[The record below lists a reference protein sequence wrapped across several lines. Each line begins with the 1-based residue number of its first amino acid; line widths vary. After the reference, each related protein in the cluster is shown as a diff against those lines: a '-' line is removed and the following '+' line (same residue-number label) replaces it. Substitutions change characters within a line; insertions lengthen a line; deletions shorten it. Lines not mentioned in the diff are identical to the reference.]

1 MGKGG
6 LGRGGGGSCCQ
17 RDGVGVDSQEHFP
30 NQFTPPTTSSTP
42 SPTPPHPLKKQASQN
57 FCYFAAGSGVGS
69 HAGMVLKVPPD
80 HPKNLQPPLPKHSG
94 PGRAARD
101 QLTHTPGPPPGWGK
115 APAQPG
121 RPTSTLASP
130 LPFLPGEPLA
140 PQGSRWAF
148 AQHPDTESDGVT
160 ASASHPGTLPAR
172 RVPAGCPQPGSKAA
186 PPTTLAAPQPLS
198 VLILGSTAGGRQT
211 PLCWKEES
219 LQRSPCVA
227 VRGKGHLPGVRT
239 HPCGLLFRVLPRCS
253 QLCVSPRAWY
263 SLEVRRGFRGTCCQ
277 RRDRCEGHEVSTL
290 VAGVRLSP
298 IAPFS
303 PAAAEIPLGADA
315 LA

>member
-1 MGKGG
+1 MGICSAPRHRKRWGYSIC
-6 LGRGGGGSCCQ
+6 L
-17 RDGVGVDSQEHFP
+17 
-30 NQFTPPTTSSTP
+30 
-42 SPTPPHPLKKQASQN
+42 
-57 FCYFAAGSGVGS
+57 
-69 HAGMVLKVPPD
+69 
-80 HPKNLQPPLPKHSG
+80 
-94 PGRAARD
+94 
-101 QLTHTPGPPPGWGK
+101 PPGH
-115 APAQPG
+115 PPSSPG
-121 RPTSTLASP
+121 TRWVPTAWQ
-130 LPFLPGEPLA
+130 
-140 PQGSRWAF
+140 QGS
-148 AQHPDTESDGVT
+148 
-160 ASASHPGTLPAR
+160 
-172 RVPAGCPQPGSKAA
+172 

-227 VRGKGHLPGVRT
+227 VRGKGHLPRVRT